1 MAIDLNKSNVSES
14 LPAELSSEVWAKAVK
29 DSVVLQ
35 LAQRMTLPGNGVEV
49 PIITGEPTATWTTET
64 GKIETSKPTFTTKT
78 MRGYKVSMIVPFSN
92 EFKRDLNSLYS
103 AIIDRAPQALGRAID
118 QTVFGIKTAPGEG
131 FATLK
136 DCAKID
142 ASAGLDWAK
151 LVSADAK
158 IAEADGEANAWV
170 LSPSAKSQLLTATD
184 TTGRPL
190 YVSNMTT
197 DGAMPALLGQPTY
210 FTKNITGGNVIG
222 CLGDWTS
229 AVVGIVED
237 IKMSVSDQAS
247 VTIDG
252 QNVNL
257 FEHEMFAVKFV
268 MEIGFQTKFDDHF
281 VLLTGSGSV
290 SDDPEGVVDGNI
302 EWADTWEQ
310 MKKNEIIDAIVK
322 LWNNGRDD
330 NSIHAHVY
338 EGCNLTK
345 SEIIDR
351 VKQYYAAPIEV
362 RSLLGE

>member
-103 AIIDRAPQALGRAID
+103 AIIGRAPQALGRAID

-142 ASAGLDWAK
+142 ATAGLDWAK

-229 AVVGIVED
+229 AIVGIVED

-252 QNVNL
+252 QSVNL

-281 VLLTGSGSV
+281 VLLTNGDSSSPSG
-290 SDDPEGVVDGNI
+290 DEGIVDGNI
-302 EWADTWEQ
+302 EWEETWEQ
-310 MKKNEIIDAIVK
+310 MKKNEIIDAFEVLFRHGYDSHDCYNQIVK
-322 LWNNGRDD
+322 LP
-330 NSIHAHVY
+330 
-338 EGCNLTK
+338 TK
-345 SEIIDR
+345 TEIIECISA
-351 VKQYYAAPIEV
+351 YYSRPADIRGYV
-362 RSLLGE
+362 S